1 MVIVDGRAFIC
12 IALKVTSKRKDDPK
26 HVKLLQW
33 EAAGLSKPSWV
44 DVGKTIKLNED
55 SFRGKIGV
63 LDQEDIVRI
72 MWKLTGSIQSE

>member
-1 MVIVDGRAFIC
+1 MVIIDGRAFIC
-12 IALKVTSKRKDDPK
+12 TALKVTSQKKDDPK

-55 SFRGKIGV
+55 SFREKIGV
-63 LDQEDIVRI
+63 LDQEDVFRI
-72 MWKLTGSIQSE
+72 MRKLMGLIKSE